1 MYEYSHHLGLS
12 SRGSLLTTCKEHQS
26 TPSRDESDA
35 AEAPRTRDSENGQQE
50 ISNDSLNMAHLELI
64 VHFSFDIY
72 VPEFDQHI
80 KEPATKLVLQT
91 ALKAPFLMHEI
102 LAISACHLSVTRPSD
117 AAIYRSQAVQLQ
129 TKAIELFNMSTRD
142 ADRDNICARLLF
154 SSILG
159 RHIIADA
166 LDSHGLDFSSF
177 LQRYVQGIRIYRG
190 VRAVA
195 AEEDWNVLLGS
206 ELGPLMIRGLG
217 IATYDQPYELEDT
230 LWHLVF
236 HATGLNDE
244 EKASCE
250 TALRLIETGFANLRD
265 LTRSETGR
273 RMIFLWSI
281 MLPDLFI
288 ELLARQVPE
297 AIAILGRYAILLHYG
312 RSLWQV
318 GDAGPRLLHTI
329 QRLLGPAWDPW
340 LSWPEGLRN
349 PIVLPVEGIH
359 FA

>member
-1 MYEYSHHLGLS
+1 MYVYSSWLFHKG
-12 SRGSLLTTCKEHQS
+12 RILTICQEHPHGTS
-26 TPSRDESDA
+26 YDESNA
-35 AEAPRTRDSENGQQE
+35 SGTIYSSNAELGDGL
-50 ISNDSLNMAHLELI
+50 LNMAHMELL

-72 VPEFDQHI
+72 VPEFDQHV

-102 LAISACHLSVTRPSD
+102 LAISACHLSITRPNE
-117 AAIYRSQAVQLQ
+117 AARYRSQAVQLQ
-129 TKAIELFNMSTRD
+129 TKAIELFNVSSRE
-142 ADRDNICARLLF
+142 ADRDNTCARLLF

-166 LDSHGLDFSSF
+166 LDSHGLDFASF
-177 LQRYVQGIRIYRG
+177 LERYIQGIRIYRG

-195 AEEDWNVLLGS
+195 AEEDWNTLLGS

-217 IATYDQPYELEDT
+217 ISTYDHPYELDET
-230 LWHLVF
+230 LWRLIH
-236 HATGLNDE
+236 HSPNLNDK
-244 EKASCE
+244 EKLACE

-288 ELLARQVPE
+288 DLLAHQVPE

-318 GDAGPRLLHTI
+318 GDAGPRLLHI
-329 QRLLGPAWDPW
+329 IRGLLGPAWDEW
-340 LSWPEGLRN
+340 LLWPEGLRN
-349 PIVLPVEGIH
+349 PILSPAEGIQ
-359 FA
+359 